1 MTKKVLHVLPTAG
14 QHWVGDGFPAR
25 TLFGYTGPL
34 VDLVSPF
41 LLFDYTGPWHFE
53 PQAPGRRPRGV
64 GQHPHRGFETVT
76 LVYDGGVAH
85 ADSAGHRGII
95 GPGDVQWMTAASGI
109 LHEEFHSEA
118 FSARGG
124 RFEVVQLWVNLPAAA
139 KMSPPTYQPILATDI
154 PVVALPDDA
163 GQVRVIAGR
172 LGDVQGAAR
181 TVTELNVWDVTLK
194 PGAEVVLPAP
204 HGHNTMACVLS
215 GPVHIGDRGPLGNAQ
230 LAVLDR
236 GGEGVAVRADA
247 DAKLLVLS
255 GVPIDEPVV
264 GYGPFVMNSW
274 EEIQQAA
281 DDFNSGRFGAL
292 R

>member
-53 PQAPGRRPRGV
+53 PLAPGRRPRGV

-85 ADSAGHRGII
+85 ADSAGNQGVI

-109 LHEEFHSEA
+109 LHEELHSEA
-118 FSARGG
+118 FSQRGG
-124 RFEVVQLWVNLPAAA
+124 RFEVVQLWVNLPASV
-139 KMSPPTYQPILATDI
+139 KMSKPAYQPLLAAGI
-154 PVVALPDDA
+154 PTVDLPGDA
-163 GQVRVIAGR
+163 GRVRVIAGQ

-181 TVTELNVWDVTLK
+181 TFTELNVWDVALHA
-194 PGAEVVLPAP
+194 GAEVVLPAP
-204 HGHNTMACVLS
+204 HGHNTLVCVLS
-215 GPVHIGDRGPLGNAQ
+215 GAVHVGDRGALEHAQ
-230 LAVLDR
+230 LAVLAR
-236 GGEGVAVRADA
+236 GGEGVTLRAGEG
-247 DAKLLVLS
+247 AKLLLLS

-264 GYGPFVMNSW
+264 GHGPFVMNSW

-281 DDFNSGRFGAL
+281 DDFNAGRFGAL
-292 R
+292 